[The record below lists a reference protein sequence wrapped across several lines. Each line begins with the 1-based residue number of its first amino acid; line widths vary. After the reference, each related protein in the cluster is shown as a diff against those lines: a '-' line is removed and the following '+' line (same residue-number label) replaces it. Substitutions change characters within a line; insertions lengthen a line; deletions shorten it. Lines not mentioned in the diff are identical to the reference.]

1 MSAHRGGA
9 PASASNVDGLEASLA
24 HVLQIGSYA
33 SIALVTAGVLL
44 LAAGGV
50 SPLDPGPALDLG
62 RIPSDLLAGRPAG
75 FLWLGIISVVA
86 TPGLRVALALVGFAR
101 RGERLMVLVA
111 ALILVV
117 VAVGVLAGLV
127 TG

>member
-1 MSAHRGGA
+1 
-9 PASASNVDGLEASLA
+9 VDGLEASLA

-62 RIPSDLLAGRPAG
+62 RIPSDL
-75 FLWLGIISVVA
+75 VVA

>member
-1 MSAHRGGA
+1 
-9 PASASNVDGLEASLA
+9 VDGLEASLA

-62 RIPSDLLAGRPAG
+62 RIPSDLVAGRPAG